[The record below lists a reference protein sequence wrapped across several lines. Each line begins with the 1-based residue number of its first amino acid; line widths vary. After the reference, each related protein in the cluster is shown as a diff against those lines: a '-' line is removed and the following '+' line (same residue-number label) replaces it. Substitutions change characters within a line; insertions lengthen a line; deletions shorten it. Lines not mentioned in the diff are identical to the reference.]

1 MKNLSLKIFI
11 VLFFAGSLVGI
22 DAKCVAQK
30 KATTIILVRHA
41 EKATT
46 GGDNPELSA
55 EGKKRADRL
64 QASFPNVTPDAFYS
78 TAYIRTQQTL
88 APWSKQASKEI
99 ITYDA
104 SKQPEFADSLLKQM
118 GKTIVVVGHSN
129 TVPVLVNLLLN
140 QEKFQNL
147 ADNEYDKLFVVTI
160 NKNKRKVKVLTF

>member
-1 MKNLSLKIFI
+1 MKKFLMKLCI

-30 KATTIILVRHA
+30 KTTTIILVRHA

-55 EGKKRADRL
+55 EGTKRADRL
-64 QASFPNVTPDAFYS
+64 QVSFPNVKPDAFYS
-78 TAYIRTQQTL
+78 TAYLRTQHTL
-88 APWSKQASKEI
+88 APWAKQALKEI

-104 SKQPEFADSLLKQM
+104 AKQPEFADSLLKQT

-129 TVPVLVNLLLN
+129 TVPGLVNLLLD
-140 QEKFQNL
+140 QEKFQNWQ
-147 ADNEYDKLFVVTI
+147 TMST
-160 NKNKRKVKVLTF
+160 RKSSS